1 MLLWDHDLGFLIQR
15 DGGHVL
21 PLQSEPDQ
29 VEVSDQRDSPAPA
42 GPYPVALRSNSNQS
56 AWSSFTVAATLSA
69 LLRSNACARSADRL
83 QRALRSKTTSAN
95 HWNGIRI
102 APLLDTTKPDQ
113 TPQFMHEK
121 SLPPT
126 GARGRMEYQDWARLL
141 GRGTHTGGPFDRTT
155 GWRSW

>member
-95 HWNGIRI
+95 HGNGIRGL
-102 APLLDTTKPDQ
+102 PHYLVSGTKPDQ
-113 TPQFMHEK
+113 TP
-121 SLPPT
+121 
-126 GARGRMEYQDWARLL
+126 A
-141 GRGTHTGGPFDRTT
+141 
-155 GWRSW
+155 